1 MTNQKPALLVQRA
14 QGTRAALMLLQSLYF
29 SCPSPPAPPRAIIP
43 DTGPLGTF
51 KNQDTS
57 DGKTRHI

>member
-29 SCPSPPAPPRAIIP
+29 SPPRAIIP
-43 DTGPLGTF
+43 DAGPLGTL

-57 DGKTRHI
+57 DGKTRYI